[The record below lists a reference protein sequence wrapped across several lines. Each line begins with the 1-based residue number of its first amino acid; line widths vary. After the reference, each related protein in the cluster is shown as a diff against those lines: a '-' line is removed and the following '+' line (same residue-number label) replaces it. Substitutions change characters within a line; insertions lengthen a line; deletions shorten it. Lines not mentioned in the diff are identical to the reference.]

1 MGGRRGHDLAEESFI
16 LSQLGSGPHP
26 EGLGCGFYTVADYK
40 EILQYAADRNIEVI
54 PEIDLPGHSHAA
66 IKAMEFRRKR
76 YLAKGN
82 IATPNRIHVFIFC
95 PANAIRRA

>member
-1 MGGRRGHDLAEESFI
+1 MAEESFI
-16 LSQLGSGPHP
+16 LPQLGSGPHP
-26 EGLGCGFYTVADYK
+26 EGLGCGFYTVEDYK

-82 IATPNRIHVFIFC
+82 IATTSRIFIFC
-95 PANAIRRA
+95 RASAIKKA

>member
-1 MGGRRGHDLAEESFI
+1 MAEESFI
-16 LSQLGSGPHP
+16 LPQLGSGPHP

-76 YLAKGN
+76 YLSKGN
-82 IATPNRIHVFIFC
+82 TATPSRIFVSG
-95 PANAIRRA
+95 AQTASKKKKKKK